1 MVEKT
6 EKREQK
12 KVREERERGSHG
24 IMDFVANGGCVGM
37 GDFQLE
43 LFWKLFI
50 LITTL

>member
-1 MVEKT
+1 MEKT

-12 KVREERERGSHG
+12 NVREERERGSHG
-24 IMDFVANGGCVGM
+24 IMDFVANGCVGM